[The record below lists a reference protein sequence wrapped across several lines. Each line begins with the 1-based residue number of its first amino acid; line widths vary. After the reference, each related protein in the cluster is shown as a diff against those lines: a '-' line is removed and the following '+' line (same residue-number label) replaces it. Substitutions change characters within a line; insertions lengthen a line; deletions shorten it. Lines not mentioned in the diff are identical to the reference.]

1 MCDDKVFFPNGCVSW
16 RDWVNDFFVS
26 GPDDCPV
33 EVDNIF
39 ARALGEYKL
48 SKGLGGHASPADS
61 PDSGEPGIVPTPD
74 KALVDKP
81 VQLALA
87 Q

>member
-1 MCDDKVFFPNGCVSW
+1 MCSNEVFSPNGRVSW
-16 RDWVNDFFVS
+16 GDWVNDFFVS

-33 EVDNIF
+33 EVDDIF
-39 ARALGEYKL
+39 TGALGEYEL
-48 SKGLGGHASPADS
+48 SEGLGGHASPADT
-61 PDSGEPGIVPTPD
+61 PDGGEPGVIPAPD
-74 KALVDKP
+74 KALVDEP